1 MSGQG
6 ETKGGSHGYNLMT
19 SLVLILPLFLVYQLG
34 VLLTW
39 PIHNGA
45 DLITSLLVEKLDLV
59 GYIALNVAMA
69 ALICVLAASKRKE
82 QGVEFKQMVPLLL
95 ESAFYAFFL
104 GSVIFFFM
112 IRILHLEP
120 PRMSMDNAS
129 FLDRFV
135 MSAGAGVHEEL
146 LFRLVLLNGLALG
159 LKGLKFGPKEAFLA
173 ALLVSSALFSA
184 VHHLGS
190 MGDPFTVWVFTFR
203 LLAGAI
209 FGVIYWFRGLAV
221 AVYTHALYDMYVMII
236 LRN

>member
-6 ETKGGSHGYNLMT
+6 DAKGKTWGYNLMT
-19 SLVLILPLFLVYQLG
+19 SSVLILPLFLVYQLG

-39 PIHNGA
+39 PMHNGA
-45 DLITSLLVEKLDLV
+45 DLITEFLVQKLDLV
-59 GYIALNVAMA
+59 GYIAFNLAMA

-82 QGVEFKQMVPLLL
+82 QGVEFKQMVPLLG
-95 ESAFYAFFL
+95 ESAIYAFFL

-120 PRMSMDNAS
+120 PRMAMDNAS
-129 FLDRFV
+129 FTDRFV
-135 MSAGAGVHEEL
+135 MSAGAGVHEEI
-146 LFRLVLLNGLALG
+146 LFRLVLLNGLALA
-159 LKGLKFGPKEAFLA
+159 LKGLKFGPKEAFLG

-190 MGDPFTVWVFTFR
+190 LGDPFTFWVFTFR
-203 LLAGAI
+203 LLAGII

-221 AVYTHALYDMYVMII
+221 AVYTHALYDMYV
-236 LRN
+236 LLL